1 MMNIKEFFTKNRPIP
16 PIVFGVSLLVLV
28 SYYFFIAISNPQ
40 PAVDVLSAL
49 QENAITLAH
58 GEVIMNKIQSFED
71 SRVRGDEGE
80 MREAREEILRLKEEF
95 IRKANEQA
103 LLSKERE
110 KHRSATI
117 QRENWYSVILWGILL
132 LIVASVILID
142 YKKKR
147 GGVYVSRFK
156 DEKPAP

>member
-1 MMNIKEFFTKNRPIP
+1 
-16 PIVFGVSLLVLV
+16 
-28 SYYFFIAISNPQ
+28 
-40 PAVDVLSAL
+40 
-49 QENAITLAH
+49 
-58 GEVIMNKIQSFED
+58 MNKIQSFED

-147 GGVYVSRFK
+147 GGVHVSRFK

>member
-1 MMNIKEFFTKNRPIP
+1 M
-16 PIVFGVSLLVLV
+16 FGVSLLVLV

-80 MREAREEILRLKEEF
+80 MREAGEEILRLKEEF
-95 IRKANEQA
+95 IRKTNEQA

-117 QRENWYSVILWGILL
+117 QRANWDRVILGGILL

-147 GGVYVSRFK
+147 GGVHVSRFK